1 MIKIARFL
9 IVIAALIYIFVPTS
23 PTSAAVNVNWDG
35 LLMVKG
41 QIGKVTVL
49 EPTTLWERTI
59 DNELKK
65 VRTLAKGE

>member
-1 MIKIARFL
+1 
-9 IVIAALIYIFVPTS
+9 
-23 PTSAAVNVNWDG
+23 
-35 LLMVKG
+35 MVKG